1 MAVRRWAWI
10 VAAEA
15 LVLGVL
21 VVVGL
26 AQGWWQGG
34 EPAARPAV
42 PFSAATSLS
51 ARSVGFGDPLTA
63 RLDILVDPASVDRRS
78 VDVKPHFGAY
88 RITSTNVRSTHGA
101 GELISY
107 RYVLECL
114 APGCVPGSSR
124 VEWRFRPAIVSYRTG
139 TGETVTRSVAW
150 PSYQLSSRVTAA
162 ERRSPATSLRFDPAL
177 PAPSYRISPGTL
189 RALLTALAALLAVTA
204 AGLAWLALRRRGP
217 ARRAGPSVS
226 RLHQAL
232 QAVRASSANGRPA
245 ERRKALGWLG
255 RELRTVERP
264 AEADEARRLAWSE
277 NAPTPTA
284 AGDFAEQVETAG
296 GTE

>member
-1 MAVRRWAWI
+1 VAVRRWAWVI
-10 VAAEA
+10 VAEA

-34 EPAARPAV
+34 GPAARPAA
-42 PFSAATSLS
+42 PFSATTSLS
-51 ARSVGFGDPLTA
+51 ARSVAFGDPLAA
-63 RLDILVDPASVDRRS
+63 RLDVLVDPAAVDPHS

-88 RITSTNVRSTHGA
+88 RITGTTVQSTHGT

-107 RYVLECL
+107 RYALECL
-114 APGCVPGSSR
+114 AAGCVPASSR
-124 VEWRFRPAIVSYRTG
+124 VEQRFRPAVVSYRTS

-162 ERRSPATSLRFDPAL
+162 DRRSPATSLRFDPAL

-189 RALLTALAALLAVTA
+189 RAVLTALAALLAVA
-204 AGLAWLALRRRGP
+204 AAALAWLALGRRGSV
-217 ARRAGPSVS
+217 RRAGPSVS
-226 RLHQAL
+226 RLQQAL

-277 NAPTPTA
+277 TAPTPRA
-284 AGDFAEQVETAG
+284 AGDFAEQIETAG
-296 GTE
+296 GAE